1 MKPKET
7 WVFLWHK
14 YSMANKFTR
23 YLTDAVT
30 GFVSGVTHPKGL
42 VSNWRHATRMFID
55 DTYRLAP
62 RSRFLFYVKFE
73 LDKTSYN
80 APSFTARHAD
90 EVGMLVKSSDLP
102 KFTVEM
108 TSKNQYNR
116 KKLVQTAISYDPI
129 TIKFHD
135 DSDGVTNALWA
146 IYYGYYSADRHNTDV
161 AFEANHYRPT
171 KTAKDNYRYG
181 LDNNITSPMFK
192 SISIYT
198 MSRQRFLGYTLIN
211 PRIKKWEHGTMDHA
225 ANEMLESSMT
235 LEYESVR
242 YSGGTVSQDNPK
254 GFATLHYDTMPSPLS
269 VAGGGTKTLTGSGGV
284 LAGITEIFGDVASGN
299 TFDSL
304 GGLVSTAVKAIN
316 TYNNASSLTVKKVI
330 KEEVGIITN
339 PGLVNTAI
347 SGIIGATFPNSTLTS
362 TTTTAT
368 QKSLVGKK

>member
-1 MKPKET
+1 
-7 WVFLWHK
+7 
-14 YSMANKFTR
+14 MANKFTR

-42 VSNWRHATRMFID
+42 VANWRHATRLFID
-55 DTYRLAP
+55 DTYRLTP
-62 RSRFLFYVKFE
+62 RSKFLFYVKFE

-90 EVGMLVKSSDLP
+90 EVGMLVKSADLP

-108 TSKNQYNR
+108 SSKNQYNR
-116 KKLVQTAISYDPI
+116 KKLIQTAIDYDPI
-129 TIKFHD
+129 TITFHD

-161 AFEANHYRPT
+161 AYEANHYRPT
-171 KTAKDNYRYG
+171 KTPKDNYRYG

-211 PRIKKWEHGTMDHA
+211 PRIKKWDHGDMDHA
-225 ANEMLESSMT
+225 ANEVLESTMT
-235 LEYESVR
+235 IEYEAVR
-242 YSGGTVSQDNPK
+242 YSGGTVKQDFPK
-254 GFATLHYDTMPSPLS
+254 GFASLHYDTIPSPLT
-269 VAGGGTKTLTGSGGV
+269 VAGGGLKTLTGEGGV

-299 TFDSL
+299 TFNSF
-304 GGLVSTAVKAIN
+304 GGLVSTAVKSIN
-316 TYNNASSLTVKKVI
+316 TYNNASSLTVKSVI
-330 KEEVGIITN
+330 KEEVGIISN

-347 SGIIGATFPNSTLTS
+347 TGIVGASFPKAPVASITTS
-362 TTTTAT
+362 AT
-368 QKSLVGKK
+368 QKSVIGK